1 MSATTEPDGGDRL
14 LLALTTEHFTLQA
27 ARSATISE
35 SAGRSALFI
44 VMVSSGLIALAF
56 TGQATQ
62 LGPPFWALA
71 LLLLPALLLLGT
83 LTYLRLVQS
92 AIDDLEFARGIER
105 IHGYYRGLSAS
116 ATAYFPAGGPVGG
129 APVPNAGGRGSHRHH
144 LHSHSATMVLVV
156 DGLLAGGVAAAVA
169 GAAGFGVIPS
179 ALIGV
184 AMSAA
189 VAAAF
194 SVHQARAWRT
204 AMTATTAGA
213 RTALSSHQAAAADP
227 MRLTA
232 ADVSDARRGP
242 VPS

>member
-35 SAGRSALFI
+35 SAGRSALII

-56 TGQATQ
+56 TGQATA

-71 LLLLPALLLLGT
+71 LLLLPALLLHGT

-92 AIDDLEFARGIER
+92 AIGDLEFARGIER
-105 IHGYYRGLSAS
+105 IHGYYRGLGVSA
-116 ATAYFPAGGPVGG
+116 ATYFPVGGQVGG
-129 APVPNAGGRGSHRHH
+129 APVPNVAARGARRHH

-179 ALIGV
+179 TVIGV
-184 AMSAA
+184 AVSAA
-189 VAAAF
+189 VASAF

-204 AMTATTAGA
+204 AMSATLAGA
-213 RTALSSHQAAAADP
+213 ETAPSRHQTAAADP
-227 MRLTA
+227 IRLA
-232 ADVSDARRGP
+232 AAGVTEPMAGGC
-242 VPS
+242 